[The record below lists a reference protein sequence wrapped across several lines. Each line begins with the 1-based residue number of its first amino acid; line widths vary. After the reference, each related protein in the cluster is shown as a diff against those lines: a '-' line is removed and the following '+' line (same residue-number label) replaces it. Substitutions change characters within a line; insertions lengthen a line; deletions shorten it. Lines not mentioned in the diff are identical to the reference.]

1 MVEIVSWEGQEYIRL
16 PDLNDYKI
24 YGPWL
29 SLVKVYLQNERTCM
43 FSYHADC

>member
-1 MVEIVSWEGQEYIRL
+1 MVEIVSWEGQGYIRL
-16 PDLNDYKI
+16 PDLNDYKMI
-24 YGPWL
+24 TWL